1 MLVHDRRVSSK
12 ADNNQSFK
20 ISAKFV
26 LVRPTNYIICD
37 EYTPCNFAGSGL
49 AIHDLCRRVLASRK
63 NARASDPIASI

>member
-26 LVRPTNYIICD
+26 LVRPTNYMICD
-37 EYTPCNFAGSGL
+37 DYKPFNFAGSGM
-49 AIHDLCRRVLASRK
+49 AVHELCEPVSCK
-63 NARASDPIASI
+63 NARASDPVASI